1 MTLYEWTNSNDGEGK
16 MKRIALINDL
26 SGFGKCSLTAA
37 IPVISVMGMQAC
49 PLPTAVLTA
58 QTGFEEY
65 FCDDYTD
72 KMDIFTDQWKKLGM
86 EFDGIYS
93 GFLADSRQIEKVCNF
108 LEQFKKSDTLYLA
121 DPVMGDHGKP
131 YDMFSED
138 FLQGMRILVQKADVI
153 TPNLTE
159 LCMLADVDYEEMTA
173 RRGEPDYLQRV
184 QAVCERLQQKNMKES
199 GKKQTIVVTGIVRT
213 RDNQEYI
220 GNLAVSERECFH
232 IENPYTGMG
241 FSGTGD
247 LFASV
252 ICGSLVKGLSV
263 RKAMEKASYF
273 LQEAIE
279 EASAEQIPAVHG
291 VHFEKY
297 LSRLL

>member
-1 MTLYEWTNSNDGEGK
+1 

-49 PLPTAVLTA
+49 PLPTAVLSA
-58 QTGFEEY
+58 QTGFESYYCED
-65 FCDDYTD
+65 FTD
-72 KMDIFTDQWKKLGM
+72 KMDCITNEWKKL
-86 EFDGIYS
+86 EVNFDGIYS
-93 GFLADSRQIEKVCNF
+93 GYLAAPRQVEKVLYF
-108 LEQFKKSDTLYLA
+108 LEQFQKEDTIYLA
-121 DPVMGDHGKP
+121 DPVLGDHGKP
-131 YDMFSED
+131 YDMFGEEMVGEMKK
-138 FLQGMRILVQKADVI
+138 LTLKADVI

-159 LCMLADVDYEEMTA
+159 LCMLAGENYEEIISH
-173 RRGEPDYLQRV
+173 RQEEDYIDRIRTICEKLLQK
-184 QAVCERLQQKNMKES
+184 AERE
-199 GKKQTIVVTGIVRT
+199 QTIIVTGILRRKGQT
-213 RDNQEYI
+213 EYV
-220 GNLAVSERECFH
+220 GNLAVSAKEYFY

-252 ICGSLVKGLSV
+252 ICGALVKGLTV
-263 RKAMEKASYF
+263 KEAMQRAAYF

-279 EASAEQIPAVHG
+279 EASEEKIPAVHG